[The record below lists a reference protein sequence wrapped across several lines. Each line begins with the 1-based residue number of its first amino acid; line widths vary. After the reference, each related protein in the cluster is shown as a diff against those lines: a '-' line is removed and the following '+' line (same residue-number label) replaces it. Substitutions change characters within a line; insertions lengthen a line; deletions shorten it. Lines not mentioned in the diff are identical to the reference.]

1 MVRIP
6 GRGNVTSQGVIKTAD
21 GITAEWLGSVLG
33 AQGLELVGVEA
44 IGTGQMSESYRV
56 SYRRPRRERESVV
69 VKLAATDQNSRDV
82 GVNLGAYLREITFY
96 RELRDRIDG
105 GGTLARWHLAEQDP
119 EEGWFT
125 LVLEDIDDGVQGDQI
140 AGCGPAEARIAMVAL
155 ARIHA
160 PVFGDLALAATEWLN
175 QPNPLNQDLLTALL
189 PSFIERYQGRIAP
202 EHVEVCE
209 RFVGAADGWDADK
222 RPPLGLVHGDYR
234 LDNILFHNEACTVVD
249 WQTLGWGPVMRDAA
263 YFIGGA
269 LPVEERRA
277 HEESLVRAYYDE
289 LLTQGVAGFSWEQCW
304 EEYRRQCFLLL
315 VMTIAPAMVVE
326 RTERGDDMFMAV
338 LERGAA
344 MAIDL
349 NALELL
355 PEPDGRAKAPLRPE
369 PADESSHEPG
379 AEQLWNES
387 WYFDAVSD
395 DGRLGVYHRIGRLPN
410 MDACLLTTCIVRPG
424 EPAVMLV
431 DGSAPLP
438 PADDEAQA
446 VVTEA
451 AKAIHR
457 CVQPLRRFRVEVEG
471 GAAAYGDHSAPLR
484 KERGEPIDIAV
495 DLTWE
500 TDGEPYQWRLATRY
514 EIPCRVSGTV
524 RCGEETFELS
534 GPGQRD
540 HSWGA
545 RDWWAGDWM
554 WSALHLDDGTHTH
567 AVSVPTYPDFGV
579 GYVQRDTQLTE
590 LVNVSSTEQVAENGL
605 ITTARITMS
614 PGDVELDVEPLAF
627 GAILLEAPDGRMSH
641 FPRAMCR
648 VRTTD
653 GHRGLGWVEWNR
665 NQKSATPT
673 SPAQDVRT

>member
-1 MVRIP
+1 M
-6 GRGNVTSQGVIKTAD
+6 TSQGVIKTAD

-44 IGTGQMSESYRV
+44 IGTGQMSKSYRV
-56 SYRRPRRERESVV
+56 SYRRPRGERGSVV

-82 GVNLGAYLREITFY
+82 GVNLGVYLREITFY

-105 GGTLARWHLAEQDP
+105 AGTLAEWHLAEQDP

-125 LVLEDIDDGVQGDQI
+125 LVLEDIEDGVQGDQI

-175 QPNPLNQDLLTALL
+175 QPNPLNQALLTALL
-189 PSFIERYQGRIAP
+189 PSFLERYQGRIAP

-209 RFVGAADGWDADK
+209 RFVAAADAWDADQ

-277 HEESLVRAYYDE
+277 HEASLLRAYYDE
-289 LLTQGVAGFSWEQCW
+289 LLAHGVAGFSWEQCW

-338 LERGAA
+338 LERAA
-344 MAIDL
+344 QMAIDL
-349 NALELL
+349 NAVELL
-355 PEPDGRAKAPLRPE
+355 PEPDAGANAPLRPE
-369 PADESSHEPG
+369 PADEGAHEPG
-379 AEQLWNES
+379 PEQLWNES

-410 MDACLLTTCIVRPG
+410 TDACLLTTCIVRPG

-438 PADDEAQA
+438 PADDETQA
-446 VVTEA
+446 VATEMM
-451 AKAIHR
+451 KASHH
-457 CVQPLRRFRVEVEG
+457 CVQPLQRFRVEVEG
-471 GAAAYGDHSAPLR
+471 RAAAHGDHSAPLR
-484 KERGEPIDIAV
+484 KERGEPVDIVV

-579 GYVQRDTQLTE
+579 GYVQRDGQLTE
-590 LVNVSSTEQVAENGL
+590 LANVNSTEQIAQNGL

-614 PGDVELDVEPLAF
+614 PGDVEVEVEPLAF
-627 GAILLEAPDGRMSH
+627 GAILLEAPDGRISH

-653 GHRGLGWVEWNR
+653 SRQGLGWVEWNR
-665 NQKSATPT
+665 NQK
-673 SPAQDVRT
+673 

>member
-1 MVRIP
+1 M
-6 GRGNVTSQGVIKTAD
+6 TSQGVIKTAD
-21 GITAEWLGSVLG
+21 GITAEWLGPVLG
-33 AQGLELVGVEA
+33 AEGLELIGVEA
-44 IGTGQMSESYRV
+44 IGTGQMSKSYRV
-56 SYRRPRRERESVV
+56 SYRRPRGERESVV

-105 GGTLARWHLAEQDP
+105 DGTLAEWHLAEQDP
-119 EEGWFT
+119 QEGWFT
-125 LVLEDIDDGVQGDQI
+125 LVLEDIEDGVQGDQI

-160 PVFGDLALAATEWLN
+160 PVFGDLALAATDWLN
-175 QPNPLNQDLLTALL
+175 QPNPLNQALLTALL
-189 PSFIERYQGRIAP
+189 PGFLERYQGRIAP

-209 RFVGAADGWDADK
+209 HFVAAADAWEADQ

-234 LDNILFHNEACTVVD
+234 LDNMLFHDGACTVVD
-249 WQTLGWGPVMRDAA
+249 WQTLGWGPVMKDAA

-269 LPVEERRA
+269 LPVAERRA
-277 HEESLVRAYYDE
+277 HEASLLRAYYDE
-289 LLTQGVAGFSWEQCW
+289 LLAHGVAGFSWEQCW

-338 LERGAA
+338 LERGAQ

-355 PEPDGRAKAPLRPE
+355 PEPDAGANAPLLPE
-369 PADESSHEPG
+369 PADEGTHGPG
-379 AEQLWNES
+379 PEQLWNES

-395 DGRLGVYHRIGRLPN
+395 DGQLGVYHRIGRLPN
-410 MDACLLTTCIVRPG
+410 TDACLLTTCIVRPG
-424 EPAVMLV
+424 EPAIMLV
-431 DGSAPLP
+431 DASAPLP

-446 VVTEA
+446 VATGA
-451 AKAIHR
+451 MKASHR

-471 GAAAYGDHSAPLR
+471 TAPAHADHSAPLR
-484 KERGEPIDIAV
+484 KEGGEPVEIAV

-500 TDGEPYQWRLATRY
+500 TDGVPYQWRLATRY

-524 RCGEETFELS
+524 RCGGETFELS

-545 RDWWAGDWM
+545 RDWWASDWM

-579 GYVQRDTQLTE
+579 GYLQREGQLTE
-590 LVNVSSTEQVAENGL
+590 LANVSSTEQIAPNGL
-605 ITTARITMS
+605 ITTARIAMS
-614 PGDVELDVEPLAF
+614 PGDVEVEVEPLAF
-627 GAILLEAPDGRMSH
+627 GAILLEAPDGRISH

-648 VRTTD
+648 VRATD
-653 GHRGLGWVEWNR
+653 GRQGLGWVEWNR
-665 NQKSATPT
+665 NQESG
-673 SPAQDVRT
+673 

>member
-1 MVRIP
+1 M
-6 GRGNVTSQGVIKTAD
+6 TAQGVIKTAD

-56 SYRRPRRERESVV
+56 RYCRPQGERESVV

-82 GVNLGAYLREITFY
+82 GVNLGVYLREITFY

-105 GGTLARWHLAEQDP
+105 AGTLAEWHLAEQDP

-125 LVLEDIDDGVQGDQI
+125 LVLEDIEDGVQGDQI
-140 AGCGPAEARIAMVAL
+140 AGCGPAQARLAMVAL

-175 QPNPLNQDLLTALL
+175 QPNPLNQALLSGLL
-189 PSFIERYQGRIAP
+189 PSFLERYRGRIAS

-209 RFVGAADGWDADK
+209 RFVASADAWEADQ

-277 HEESLVRAYYDE
+277 HEASLLRAYYDE
-289 LLTQGVAGFSWEQCW
+289 LLAHGVAGFSWEQCR

-338 LERGAA
+338 LERAA
-344 MAIDL
+344 EMAIDL

-355 PEPDGRAKAPLRPE
+355 PEPDAGANAPLRPE
-369 PADESSHEPG
+369 PADEGSHEPG
-379 AEQLWNES
+379 PEQLWNES

-410 MDACLLTTCIVRPG
+410 ADACLLTTCIVRPG

-438 PADDEAQA
+438 PANDEAQA
-446 VVTEA
+446 VVTEMM
-451 AKAIHR
+451 KASHH
-457 CVQPLRRFRVEVEG
+457 CVEPLQQFRVEVEG
-471 GAAAYGDHSAPLR
+471 RAAAHGDHSAPLR
-484 KERGEPIDIAV
+484 KERGKPVDIVV

-524 RCGEETFELS
+524 RCGDETFELS

-579 GYVQRDTQLTE
+579 GYVQRDGQLTE
-590 LVNVSSTEQVAENGL
+590 LANVSSTEQIAQNGL
-605 ITTARITMS
+605 IATAQITMS
-614 PGDVELDVEPLAF
+614 PGDVEVEVEPLAF
-627 GAILLEAPDGRMSH
+627 GAILLEAPDGRISH

-653 GHRGLGWVEWNR
+653 SRRGLGWVEWNR
-665 NQKSATPT
+665 NQK
-673 SPAQDVRT
+673 

>member
-1 MVRIP
+1 
-6 GRGNVTSQGVIKTAD
+6 
-21 GITAEWLGSVLG
+21 
-33 AQGLELVGVEA
+33 
-44 IGTGQMSESYRV
+44 
-56 SYRRPRRERESVV
+56 
-69 VKLAATDQNSRDV
+69 
-82 GVNLGAYLREITFY
+82 
-96 RELRDRIDG
+96 
-105 GGTLARWHLAEQDP
+105 
-119 EEGWFT
+119 
-125 LVLEDIDDGVQGDQI
+125 
-140 AGCGPAEARIAMVAL
+140 MVAL

-175 QPNPLNQDLLTALL
+175 QPNPLNQALLTALL
-189 PSFIERYQGRIAP
+189 PSFLERYQGRIAP

-209 RFVGAADGWDADK
+209 RFVAAADAWEADQ

-277 HEESLVRAYYDE
+277 HEASLLRAYYDE
-289 LLTQGVAGFSWEQCW
+289 LLAHGVAGFSWEQCW

-338 LERGAA
+338 LERAA
-344 MAIDL
+344 EMAIDL

-355 PEPDGRAKAPLRPE
+355 PEPDAGAKAPLRPE
-369 PADESSHEPG
+369 PADEGVHEPG
-379 AEQLWNES
+379 PEQLWNES

-410 MDACLLTTCIVRPG
+410 TDACLLTTCIVRPG

-431 DGSAPLP
+431 DGGAPLP

-446 VVTEA
+446 VVTEMM
-451 AKAIHR
+451 KASHR
-457 CVQPLRRFRVEVEG
+457 CVQPLQRFRVEVEG
-471 GAAAYGDHSAPLR
+471 RAAAHGDHSAPLR
-484 KERGEPIDIAV
+484 KERGEPVDIVV

-524 RCGEETFELS
+524 RCGEETFELC

-579 GYVQRDTQLTE
+579 GYLQRHGQLTE
-590 LVNVSSTEQVAENGL
+590 LVNVSSTEQIAQNGL

-614 PGDVELDVEPLAF
+614 PGEVEVEVEPLAF
-627 GAILLEAPDGRMSH
+627 GAILLEAPDGRISH

-653 GHRGLGWVEWNR
+653 SRRGLGWVEWNR
-665 NQKSATPT
+665 NQKSAT
-673 SPAQDVRT
+673 

>member
-1 MVRIP
+1 M
-6 GRGNVTSQGVIKTAD
+6 TSQGVIKTAD

-33 AQGLELVGVEA
+33 AEGLELVGVEA
-44 IGTGQMSESYRV
+44 IGTGQMSKSYRV
-56 SYRRPRRERESVV
+56 RYCRPQGERESVV

-82 GVNLGAYLREITFY
+82 GVNLGVYLREITFY
-96 RELRDRIDG
+96 RELRDRIDRD
-105 GGTLARWHLAEQDP
+105 GTLAEWHLAEHDP
-119 EEGWFT
+119 VEGWFT
-125 LVLEDIDDGVQGDQI
+125 LVLEDIEDGVQGDQI
-140 AGCGPAEARIAMVAL
+140 AGCGPAEARAAMVAL

-160 PVFGDLALAATEWLN
+160 PVFGDLALAATDWLN
-175 QPNPLNQDLLTALL
+175 QPNPLNQALLSALL
-189 PSFIERYQGRIAP
+189 PSFLERYRGRIAP

-209 RFVGAADGWDADK
+209 RFVAAADAWEADQ

-269 LPVEERRA
+269 LSVEERRT
-277 HEESLVRAYYDE
+277 HEASLLRAYYDE
-289 LLTQGVAGFSWEQCW
+289 LLAHGVAGFSWEQCR
-304 EEYRRQCFLLL
+304 EEYQRQCFLLL

-338 LERGAA
+338 LERAA
-344 MAIDL
+344 EMAIDL

-355 PEPDGRAKAPLRPE
+355 PEPDAGANAPLRPE
-369 PADESSHEPG
+369 PADEGSHEPG
-379 AEQLWNES
+379 PEQLWNES
-387 WYFDAVSD
+387 WYFDAVSE

-410 MDACLLTTCIVRPG
+410 TDACLLTTCIVRPG

-438 PADDEAQA
+438 PADDEAHA
-446 VVTEA
+446 VVTEMM
-451 AKAIHR
+451 KASHR
-457 CVQPLRRFRVEVEG
+457 CVQPLQRFQVEVEG
-471 GAAAYGDHSAPLR
+471 RAAAHGDHSAPLR
-484 KERGEPIDIAV
+484 KERGEPVDIVV

-514 EIPCRVSGTV
+514 EIPCRVNGTV

-579 GYVQRDTQLTE
+579 GYVQRDGQLTE
-590 LVNVSSTEQVAENGL
+590 LANVSSTEQITPNGL
-605 ITTARITMS
+605 IATARITMS
-614 PGDVELDVEPLAF
+614 PGDVDVEVEPLAF
-627 GAILLEAPDGRMSH
+627 GAILLEAPDGRISH

-653 GHRGLGWVEWNR
+653 SRRGLGWVEWNR
-665 NQKSATPT
+665 NQK
-673 SPAQDVRT
+673 

>member
-1 MVRIP
+1 M
-6 GRGNVTSQGVIKTAD
+6 
-21 GITAEWLGSVLG
+21 
-33 AQGLELVGVEA
+33 
-44 IGTGQMSESYRV
+44 
-56 SYRRPRRERESVV
+56 
-69 VKLAATDQNSRDV
+69 
-82 GVNLGAYLREITFY
+82 
-96 RELRDRIDG
+96 
-105 GGTLARWHLAEQDP
+105 
-119 EEGWFT
+119 
-125 LVLEDIDDGVQGDQI
+125 
-140 AGCGPAEARIAMVAL
+140 
-155 ARIHA
+155 
-160 PVFGDLALAATEWLN
+160 
-175 QPNPLNQDLLTALL
+175 L
-189 PSFIERYQGRIAP
+189 PS
-202 EHVEVCE
+202 
-209 RFVGAADGWDADK
+209 ADAWEADQ

-277 HEESLVRAYYDE
+277 HEASLLRAYYDE
-289 LLTQGVAGFSWEQCW
+289 LLAHGVAGFSWEQCR

-338 LERGAA
+338 LERAA
-344 MAIDL
+344 EMAIDL

-355 PEPDGRAKAPLRPE
+355 PEPDAGAKAPLRPE

-379 AEQLWNES
+379 PEQLWNES

-410 MDACLLTTCIVRPG
+410 TDACLLTTCIVRPG

-438 PADDEAQA
+438 PADDETQA
-446 VVTEA
+446 VVTEMM
-451 AKAIHR
+451 KASHR
-457 CVQPLRRFRVEVEG
+457 CVQPLQRFRVEVEG
-471 GAAAYGDHSAPLR
+471 RAAAHGDHSAPLR
-484 KERGEPIDIAV
+484 KERGEPVDIVV

-579 GYVQRDTQLTE
+579 GYVQRDGQLTE
-590 LVNVSSTEQVAENGL
+590 LANVSSTEQIAHNGL

-614 PGDVELDVEPLAF
+614 PGDVEVDVEPLAF
-627 GAILLEAPDGRMSH
+627 GAILLEAPDGRISH

-653 GHRGLGWVEWNR
+653 SRRGLGWVEWNR
-665 NQKSATPT
+665 NQK
-673 SPAQDVRT
+673 

>member
-1 MVRIP
+1 MLREDRLT
-6 GRGNVTSQGVIKTAD
+6 RGDVIKTAD
-21 GITAEWLGSVLG
+21 GITADWLGAVLG

-44 IGTGQMSESYRV
+44 IGTGQMSKSYRV
-56 SYRRPRRERESVV
+56 RYCRPQGERESVV

-82 GVNLGAYLREITFY
+82 GINLGAYLREITFY

-105 GGTLARWHLAEQDP
+105 AGTLARWHLAEQDP

-125 LVLEDIDDGVQGDQI
+125 LVLEDIEDGVQGDQI
-140 AGCGPAEARIAMVAL
+140 AGCGPAEAQIAMVAL

-175 QPNPLNQDLLTALL
+175 QPNPLNQALLTALL
-189 PSFIERYQGRIAP
+189 PGFLERYRGRIAP

-209 RFVGAADGWDADK
+209 RFVAAADAWESDQ

-234 LDNILFHNEACTVVD
+234 LDNILFHKEGCTVVD

-277 HEESLVRAYYDE
+277 HEAALLRSYYDE
-289 LLTQGVAGFSWEQCW
+289 LLAHGVAGFSWEQCR

-326 RTERGDDMFMAV
+326 RTERGDDMFLAV
-338 LERGAA
+338 LERGAQ

-355 PEPDGRAKAPLRPE
+355 PEPGADAKAPLRPQ
-369 PADESSHEPG
+369 PADEGSHEPG
-379 AEQLWNES
+379 PEPLWNES

-410 MDACLLTTCIVRPG
+410 ADACLLTTCIVRPG

-446 VVTEA
+446 VVTER
-451 AKAIHR
+451 AKASHR
-457 CVQPLRRFRVEVEG
+457 CVRPLELFRVEVEG
-471 GAAAYGDHSAPLR
+471 RAAAHGDHSAPLR
-484 KERGEPIDIAV
+484 KERGEPVDIAL
-495 DLTWE
+495 DLAWE

-514 EIPCRVSGTV
+514 EIPCRVRGTV

-579 GYVQRDTQLTE
+579 GYVQRDGRLTE
-590 LVNVSSTEQVAENGL
+590 LANVSSTEQIARNGL
-605 ITTARITMS
+605 IDTARITMS
-614 PGDVELDVEPLAF
+614 PGEVEVEVEPLAF
-627 GAILLEAPDGRMSH
+627 GAILLEAPDGRISH

-648 VRTTD
+648 VLTTD
-653 GHRGLGWVEWNR
+653 GRRGLGWVEWNR
-665 NQKSATPT
+665 NQKQA
-673 SPAQDVRT
+673 